1 LLLYNGYEISI
12 PVKDNRFFRCK
23 YTQIFFVCAVFSGK
37 VFLVKRYFEL
47 DRKIYP
53 EKKDFRLIK
62 REKDLQRSL
71 I

>member
-1 LLLYNGYEISI
+1 MVMRILFPLRIIDSSVANIHKSFSFVRCFQE
-12 PVKDNRFFRCK
+12 KFF
-23 YTQIFFVCAVFSGK
+23 F
-37 VFLVKRYFEL
+37 VKRYFEL